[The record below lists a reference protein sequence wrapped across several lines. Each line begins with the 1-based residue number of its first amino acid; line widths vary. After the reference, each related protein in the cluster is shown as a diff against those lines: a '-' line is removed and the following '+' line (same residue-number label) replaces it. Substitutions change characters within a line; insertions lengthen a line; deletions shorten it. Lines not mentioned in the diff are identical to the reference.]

1 MIWRVLEH
9 GSSSVKF
16 IVYQDLLDKAAR
28 LLPSGVKVVFLAD
41 RGFVDHQLLRHLR
54 YYLELALSHPP
65 QVQLLGVAIWQ
76 RLAAVESISP
86 GERASLDAPKHQTP

>member
-1 MIWRVLEH
+1 MGYVLRHSLGGGLSRSSHSRDRRGGKEH

-41 RGFVDHQLLRHLR
+41 RGFVDHQLLRHIR
-54 YYLELALSHPP
+54 QHLERALSAPP
-65 QVQLLGVAIWQ
+65 QVQ
-76 RLAAVESISP
+76 
-86 GERASLDAPKHQTP
+86 